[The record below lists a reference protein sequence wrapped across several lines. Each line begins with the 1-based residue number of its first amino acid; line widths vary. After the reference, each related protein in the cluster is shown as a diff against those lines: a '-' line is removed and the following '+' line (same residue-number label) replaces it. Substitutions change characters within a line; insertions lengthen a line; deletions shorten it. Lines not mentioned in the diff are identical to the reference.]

1 MPAATSDSDA
11 CVHSSDG
18 LLRDGGIPSPR
29 CRHHGADLGRL
40 VVIYGLTK
48 EPDPVEDP
56 TQALTCQT
64 PCQASG
70 FESMDSIHAA
80 ELAGID
86 AVGQAEL
93 AASGELSAV
102 DLLDAAIS
110 RLEAARDLNAVITDL
125 FDRGLAQARAL
136 DESGA
141 LRAGGAGPLAGVPF
155 LLKDLGAAL
164 AGAPE
169 AMGSRALRTHVATE
183 SAWIVDRYLDAGLV
197 VFGKTNTPEWGNH
210 CTTEPLL
217 FGPTVNP
224 WSPDITPGGSSGGS
238 AAAVA
243 AGVVPAASGGDG
255 TGSIRVPA
263 SCCGLV
269 GLKPRRGRSSFA
281 PDGGQGME
289 GLVNGHAL
297 TRTVRDSAALL
308 DVIAGSAVGDPY
320 TTPLPAGTFLRS
332 IASEPAPQR
341 ILTTTASPFPDASTH
356 PDVVAAVE
364 STARLL
370 EELGHQ
376 VDPGAPTFDSDAV
389 ADAIVV
395 LHTVS
400 NAELHAFATTHLG
413 REPVEEDFEPS
424 SWVMMREGF
433 TTTGVAY
440 AGAIGAIHAQ
450 TRRFARGMVGYDVLL
465 VPTLLTPPPPY
476 GLLNQPRGT
485 TRKFFDVEFATTGWT
500 TMANV
505 TGWAA
510 ISLPLGIASD
520 GLPIG
525 VQLMAQ
531 DETVLLALAAQL
543 ESAAPWADR
552 LPVGWVG

>member
-1 MPAATSDSDA
+1 
-11 CVHSSDG
+11 
-18 LLRDGGIPSPR
+18 
-29 CRHHGADLGRL
+29 
-40 VVIYGLTK
+40 
-48 EPDPVEDP
+48 
-56 TQALTCQT
+56 
-64 PCQASG
+64 
-70 FESMDSIHAA
+70 MDSLHAS
-80 ELAGID
+80 ELATVD
-86 AVGQAEL
+86 ALGQAQL
-93 AASGELSAV
+93 AAAGELTAV
-102 DLLDAAIS
+102 ELLDAAIL
-110 RLEAARDLNAVITDL
+110 RLESARGLNAVIADL
-125 FDRGLAQARAL
+125 FDRGRNQARAL
-136 DESGA
+136 DASGA
-141 LRAGGAGPLAGVPF
+141 LRTGGAGPLAGVPF
-155 LLKDLGAAL
+155 LLKDLGASL
-164 AGAPE
+164 AGEPE
-169 AMGSRALRTHVATE
+169 AMGSRALRTHVAPDT
-183 SAWIVDRYLDAGLV
+183 AWVVQQYLDAGLV

-217 FGPTVNP
+217 FGKTVNP

-308 DVIAGSAVGDPY
+308 DVIAGSAIGDPY
-320 TTPLPAGTFLRS
+320 STPLPGTPFLDA
-332 IASEPAPQR
+332 IAERPAAQR
-341 ILTTTASPFPDASTH
+341 ILTTTESPFPAAPTH
-356 PDVVAAVE
+356 PDVVAAVD
-364 STARLL
+364 SVARLL
-370 EELGHQ
+370 ADLGHH
-376 VDPGAPTFDSDAV
+376 VDAGAPTFDPDVV
-389 ADAIVV
+389 ADAIAV

-400 NAELHAFATTHLG
+400 NAELHAFATRHLG
-413 REPVEEDFEPS
+413 REPEEDDFEPS

-440 AGAIGAIHAQ
+440 AEAIGAVHAQ
-450 TRRFARGMVGYDVLL
+450 TRRFAAGMAGHDVLL

-510 ISLPLGIASD
+510 ISLPLGVTSD

-525 VQLMAQ
+525 VQLIAP
-531 DETVLLALAAQL
+531 DETVLLQLAAQL
-543 ESAAPWADR
+543 ETAAPWASR
-552 LPVGWVG
+552 LPVGWIG